1 MEVSLRYF
9 VAQMRVGSLSLG
21 SIPHFILRWARLSAR
36 TLDFRSSKRG
46 STPLLTTNLYQSV
59 GKSGRSR
66 LPWKEELGGS
76 NPPTLT
82 IKGRPTDSCLRH
94 TRKVGWA
101 AYAGFGGFPDIR
113 KTTTL
118 LLL

>member
-1 MEVSLRYF
+1 M
-9 VAQMRVGSLSLG
+9 G
-21 SIPHFILRWARLSAR
+21 SIPIRWQFNYGGLVYRLGLLIFAQARGVRLPCS
-36 TLDFRSSKRG
+36 L
-46 STPLLTTNLYQSV
+46 PILYQSV

-101 AYAGFGGFPDIR
+101 AYAGFDGFPDTT
-113 KTTTL
+113 KTITNLQVGRRGVDTL
-118 LLL
+118 S